1 MTMTDWA
8 NNEIKLF
15 KEYASEED
23 KGHIEAVASAYSELM
38 EDDHSGMSIDV
49 TYGLINGLI
58 NAKEEN
64 PDKWAEERKAKEKSS
79 KKEADDEVFIEVF
92 IEYACACVDSAA
104 KAYKAML
111 KVEKPVSDRA
121 KELLNRLIKGQ
132 PLSPIT
138 EDDFKAALHR
148 PLEEWEVNM
157 LRRNHLKSSTQCPR
171 MFSLFREED
180 LDGNVAY
187 SDNNRVVYMDQRG
200 TQWYSARAMEVVSK
214 MFPITMPYYP
224 TSKPYLVHGREYYM
238 EGDVDKSEEHR
249 GTVNVTY
256 YDYLITPEGK
266 RVELNIKI
274 DEREERDEGLE

>member
-15 KEYASEED
+15 KQRASEED
-23 KGHIEAVASAYSELM
+23 KGHIEAVAPAYRELM
-38 EDDHSGMSIDV
+38 EDGHSGTSIGV
-49 TYGLINGLI
+49 TRGLINGLV

-79 KKEADDEVFIEVF
+79 KKEADDEMF

-111 KVEKPVSDRA
+111 KAESPVSDRA

-138 EDDFKAALHR
+138 EDDFQAVLHM

-157 LRRNHLKSSTQCPR
+157 LRRNHLKSSTRCPR

-180 LDGNVAY
+180 LDGNVTY
-187 SDNNRVVYMDQRG
+187 SDVERVVYMDQRG
-200 TQWYSARAMEVVSK
+200 NTWGNGEITRIVDR
-214 MFPITMPYYP
+214 MFPITLPYYP
-224 TSKPYLVHGREYYM
+224 ADKPFVVHGRDYYM
-238 EGDVDKSEEHR
+238 EGDEDKSDEHR
-249 GTVNVTY
+249 GTTNVTY
-256 YDYLITPEGK
+256 YDYLITPDGK

-274 DEREERDEGLE
+274 DEREEGNGK

>member
-15 KEYASEED
+15 KQRASEED
-23 KGHIEAVASAYSELM
+23 KGHIEAVAPAYRELM
-38 EDDHSGMSIDV
+38 EDGHSGMSIGV
-49 TYGLINGLI
+49 TRGLINGLV

-79 KKEADDEVFIEVF
+79 KKEADDEMF

-111 KVEKPVSDRA
+111 KAESPVSDRA

-138 EDDFKAALHR
+138 EDDFQAVLHM

-180 LDGNVAY
+180 LDGNVTY
-187 SDNNRVVYMDQRG
+187 SDVERVVYMDQRG
-200 TQWYSARAMEVVSK
+200 NTWGNGEIIRTVDK
-214 MFPITMPYYP
+214 MFPITLPYYP
-224 TSKPYLVHGREYYM
+224 ADKQFVVHGREYYM
-238 EGDVDKSEEHR
+238 EGDEDKSDEHR
-249 GTVNVTY
+249 GTTNVTY
-256 YDYLITPEGK
+256 YDYLITPDGK
-266 RVELNIKI
+266 RIELNIKI
-274 DEREERDEGLE
+274 DEREEGNGK

>member
-15 KEYASEED
+15 KQRASEEG
-23 KGHIEAVASAYSELM
+23 KGHIEAAASAYRELM
-38 EDDHSGMSIDV
+38 GEGHSGMSIGI
-49 TYGLINGLI
+49 TRGLLNSLI
-58 NAKEEN
+58 NAKEGN
-64 PDKWAEERKAKEKSS
+64 PGKWAEERKAKEKAS
-79 KKEADDEVFIEVF
+79 KKEADDEGF

-111 KVEKPVSDRA
+111 QSENPVSDKA

-138 EDDFKAALHR
+138 EEDFKAALRR
-148 PLEEWEVNM
+148 PLGDWEIDW
-157 LRRNHLKSSTQCPR
+157 LKRTHLKSHTQCPR
-171 MFSLFREED
+171 MSSLFREED
-180 LDGNVAY
+180 LDGNVTY
-187 SDNNRVVYMDQRG
+187 SDNERAFFVNQRG
-200 TQWYSARAMEVVSK
+200 TQWYSTWAMKVVGK

-224 TSKPYLVHGREYYM
+224 TSKPYLIYGREYYM

-249 GTVNVTY
+249 GTVNVVY

-266 RVELNIKI
+266 RIELNIKI
-274 DEREERDEGLE
+274 DERDESECCR